1 MTRDWRAV
9 VRAHVPPLE
18 LEREPEIL
26 DELSQHL
33 ADLYDEAI
41 ADGRPAD
48 EAFAIACA
56 ALPEERER
64 LARDL
69 VTARRSLPGLI
80 ADRWSSPAN
89 DPPVGRRIGAALVAD
104 LRRDVRYAIK
114 SLRRAPGYTLVT
126 LLTLALG
133 IGANSAIFAA
143 VDTILLR
150 PMPYAH
156 ADRLVVPVSVN
167 RSRGIDTGSV
177 SFADY
182 TDWHRETDVF
192 EAVALWRP
200 ITVDLTGAGQP
211 ERIRAVQVSS
221 DYFRVLTMTPV
232 AGRTLGE
239 SDHVP
244 KAPRVTVISNGLWRR
259 LFGGAPDVVGRTI
272 RIAGL
277 PYEVVGVLPPRVV
290 WPEEAALFVP
300 LPALVDEDVRTRRDN
315 LIFYSVARL
324 RDSATLERGNAL
336 LSAIAARLERDFPE
350 SRNGWTNRLQ
360 PMREFMVPESSRRA
374 LWVLLVAVGAVL
386 LIGCANLA
394 HLGLVR
400 GLSRARELSVRI
412 ALGASRW
419 RLVREL
425 GVECLVIGGAG
436 AAAGWVLAV
445 WMIQGL
451 AAMAPDGTPFVED
464 LRMNVRVLGAT
475 VGVTLV
481 AVMLAG
487 VLPAIAS
494 SRIQPGPALKDGT
507 PAAGSSRRIRL
518 LRHSLVVAE
527 IAGAVVLLI
536 GAALLIRSFWR
547 LQHVDPGVDVDHV
560 LTARLTLPRT
570 RYASSAESAAFF
582 QNLVDRLAALPGVQS
597 SGATSFVPIGG
608 GGFGLGR
615 VFLAEGRPEPPVGR
629 DVSAQWNVITPDYF
643 QAIGVPVL
651 QGRSFTLD
659 DRAKSTPVVI
669 VSQSFATQMFGTENP
684 LGKRI
689 RSWRDENVLREIVG
703 VVGEVRYTSLDE
715 REISKQVYIPHS
727 QDSWGLM
734 NIVVRSAGDVPGSLE
749 AALRREVRAVD
760 ADLAVSNV
768 ATLRTIAGE
777 SVANQRYMAMLLTIL
792 AGTALALG
800 AIGIYGVVNYAVS
813 TRRRE
818 LGLRAALGASPPQL
832 AQLVLRQGLRLTAIG
847 LALGLAGALAV
858 SRGLQE
864 LLYETEPRDVLAYAI
879 TISTIAIVAI
889 LASVGPARRAG
900 RVDPLTALRSQ

>member
-1 MTRDWRAV
+1 MSPDWRAV

-48 EAFAIACA
+48 EAFTIARA
-56 ALPEERER
+56 ALPEQRER

-80 ADRWSSPAN
+80 ADRWASPAN
-89 DPPVGRRIGAALVAD
+89 DPPVRRRFGAAVVAG
-104 LRRDVRYAIK
+104 LRRDVRYAIR

-126 LLTLALG
+126 LLTLTLG
-133 IGANSAIFAA
+133 IGANAAIFAA
-143 VDTILLR
+143 VDTMLLR

-167 RSRGIDTGSV
+167 RARDIDNASV

-182 TDWHRETDVF
+182 TDWRRETDVF

-211 ERIRAVQVSS
+211 ERISAVQVSR
-221 DYFRVLTMTPV
+221 DFFRVLTMIPV
-232 AGRTLGE
+232 AGRTLAE
-239 SDHVP
+239 SDYEP
-244 KAPRVTVISNGLWRR
+244 KAPPVTVLSDGLWRR

-272 RIAGL
+272 RIAGI
-277 PYEVVGVLPPRVV
+277 PHEIVGVLPARVV
-290 WPEEAALFVP
+290 WPEEAALFVT
-300 LPALVDEDVRTRRDN
+300 LPAPMDDDVRTRRDN

-324 RDSATLERGNAL
+324 RDAVTLERGNAFVA
-336 LSAIAARLERDFPE
+336 AIAARLERDFPE
-350 SRNGWTNRLQ
+350 SRKGWTNELQ
-360 PMREFMVPESSRRA
+360 PMREFMVPDSARRA
-374 LWVLLVAVGAVL
+374 LWVLLVAVGGVL

-425 GVECLVIGGAG
+425 GVECLVIGAAG
-436 AAAGWVLAV
+436 AAAGSVLAV

-451 AAMAPDGTPFVED
+451 AAIAPEGTPFIAD
-464 LRMNVRVLGAT
+464 LRMNLRVLAAT
-475 VGVTLV
+475 VGLTLL
-481 AVMLAG
+481 AVLVAG
-487 VLPAIAS
+487 VLPAVAS

-518 LRHSLVVAE
+518 LRHALVVAE

-560 LTARLTLPRT
+560 LTARLTLPR
-570 RYASSAESAAFF
+570 RYRAPAESAAFF
-582 QNLVDRLAALPGVQS
+582 QNLVDRLAALPGVRA

-615 VFLAEGRPEPPVGR
+615 VFLAEGRPEPPVAP
-629 DVSAQWNVITPDYF
+629 DVAAQWNVITPNYF
-643 QAIGVPVL
+643 DAIGVPVL
-651 QGRSFTLD
+651 QGRRFTPD
-659 DRAKSTPVVI
+659 DRATSTPVVI
-669 VSQSFATQMFGTENP
+669 VSQSFATRMFGTENP
-684 LGKRI
+684 IGKRI

-703 VVGEVRYTSLDE
+703 VVGEVRYMSLDE
-715 REISKQVYIPHS
+715 REISRQVYIPHS

-734 NIVVRSAGDVPGSLE
+734 NIVVRSAGDAPGALE
-749 AALRREVRAVD
+749 AALRREVRAID
-760 ADLAVSNV
+760 ADLAVSNI
-768 ATLRTIAGE
+768 ATLRAIARE

-800 AIGIYGVVNYAVS
+800 AIGIYGVVNFAVS

-832 AQLVLRQGLRLTAIG
+832 AQLVLGQSLRLTAIG
-847 LALGLAGALAV
+847 LALGLAGALAAA
-858 SRGLQE
+858 RGLQQ
-864 LLYETEPRDVLAYAI
+864 LLYETEPRDVAAYAV
-879 TISTIAIVAI
+879 TISTIAIVAT